1 MLGETGHLR
10 CLVCRCSSAGTL
22 FLSTVFSSSVGRTRA
37 PMFSPL
43 PSRLTMPA
51 GNVSRV
57 GAGMAGMAALT
68 VLTVLTMFSL
78 SPAANAQTTPGIVPP
93 AGTIVSKDIV
103 IAIGI
108 PATSV
113 PSNVTGFRVDML
125 CTDSP
130 ATFDGTWTARATY
143 TGTGQSV
150 AVPTPFTDKTQCTF
164 RLTVLGTGAR
174 PLVLAVNSVDAAN
187 AGFRYLDVVDG
198 VTVDPQT
205 VVAIGPLLI
214 RDMKTLR
221 FGAGPPPPTTT
232 LAPATTTTTVA
243 PVTTTTPPPTT
254 TNAPTTVAATLPPP
268 PPTTASPTT
277 APRVSV
283 VRVVRVCTKRVKGKC
298 VKTALVRRRAR
309 PAT

>member
-22 FLSTVFSSSVGRTRA
+22 VLSTVFSSSVGRTRA

-43 PSRLTMPA
+43 PSRLTMSA
-51 GNVSRV
+51 GKVSRV

-78 SPAANAQTTPGIVPP
+78 SPEANAQTTPGIVPP
-93 AGTIVSKDIV
+93 AGTIVSKDVV

-108 PATSV
+108 PAASV
-113 PSNVTGFRVDML
+113 PSNVTGFRVDIL
-125 CTDSP
+125 CTESP

-143 TGTGQSV
+143 TATGQSV

-187 AGFRYLDVVDG
+187 VGFRYLDMVDG

-221 FGAGPPPPTTT
+221 FGAGPPLPTTT

-243 PVTTTTPPPTT
+243 PVTTTTLAPTT
-254 TNAPTTVAATLPPP
+254 TNAPTTVAATLPS
-268 PPTTASPTT
+268 PTTASPTI
-277 APRVSV
+277 APRQPV

-298 VKTALVRRRAR
+298 VKTALVRRRA
-309 PAT
+309 

>member
-1 MLGETGHLR
+1 ML
-10 CLVCRCSSAGTL
+10 
-22 FLSTVFSSSVGRTRA
+22 
-37 PMFSPL
+37 
-43 PSRLTMPA
+43 SRLLPGPTVPA
-51 GNVSRV
+51 RQGRAVAV
-57 GAGMAGMAALT
+57 GSAALTALTALT
-68 VLTVLTMFSL
+68 VLAVFSL
-78 SPAANAQTTPGIVPP
+78 SPAADAQTTPGIVPP

-174 PLVLAVNSVDAAN
+174 PLVLTGNSVDAAN
-187 AGFRYLDVVDG
+187 VGFRYLDMVDG
-198 VTVDPQT
+198 ITVDPQT

-221 FGAGPPPPTTT
+221 FGAAPPPTTTT
-232 LAPATTTTTVA
+232 LAPAATTTTVA
-243 PVTTTTPPPTT
+243 PVTTTTATTLPPTT
-254 TNAPTTVAATLPPP
+254 TNAPTTAAATLPPP

-277 APRVSV
+277 ASPTTAPRLPI

-298 VKTALVRRRAR
+298 VKTALLRRRA
-309 PAT
+309 

>member
-1 MLGETGHLR
+1 ML
-10 CLVCRCSSAGTL
+10 
-22 FLSTVFSSSVGRTRA
+22 
-37 PMFSPL
+37 
-43 PSRLTMPA
+43 SRLLPGPTVPA
-51 GNVSRV
+51 RQGRAVAV
-57 GAGMAGMAALT
+57 GSAALT
-68 VLTVLTMFSL
+68 MLTVLAVLTTFSL
-78 SPAANAQTTPGIVPP
+78 SPAADAQTTPGIVPP

-103 IAIGI
+103 MAIGI
-108 PATSV
+108 PAASV

-130 ATFDGTWTARATY
+130 ATFDGTWTASATY

-174 PLVLAVNSVDAAN
+174 PLVLTGNSVDAAN
-187 AGFRYLDVVDG
+187 VGFRYLDVVDG

-221 FGAGPPPPTTT
+221 FGAGPPPTTT
-232 LAPATTTTTVA
+232 TTTVAPATTTTTVT
-243 PVTTTTPPPTT
+243 PVITTTLPPTT

-277 APRVSV
+277 APRLPI

-298 VKTALVRRRAR
+298 VKTALFRRRA
-309 PAT
+309 